1 MPEPVGFS
9 SAAGRSPWRVITAS
23 SRVSRSGRSP
33 IVSVARPR
41 RSRRTSTTDRGEGAC
56 GQGPLR
62 GRLPRVRRVRAA
74 AQRQGGTRACTA
86 RRATRARSS
95 GAGPASGWW
104 RRCVSGVFATASFRR
119 RTTGRARTRVA
130 VGAWPF
136 RASLIESGRR
146 RAWSP
151 PVRYVEHRSRGGCGA
166 VGGHD
171 EGAGVGAHAIWQG
184 AHLLAET
191 PGIDR
196 KNRGSEGRRAHTGT
210 RRFVGTSHSNA
221 EFRP

>member
-1 MPEPVGFS
+1 MRSRIQRPCKV
-9 SAAGRSPWRVITAS
+9 AAGIRDWLVAHLAHRLQCEAAEIDVRQPFARYGLTSRDALEIAAELEQRMKRPLSPSLVYDYPSIDSLSQHLA
-23 SRVSRSGRSP
+23 
-33 IVSVARPR
+33 
-41 RSRRTSTTDRGEGAC
+41 EN
-56 GQGPLR
+56 
-62 GRLPRVRRVRAA
+62 
-74 AQRQGGTRACTA
+74 
-86 RRATRARSS
+86 
-95 GAGPASGWW
+95 
-104 RRCVSGVFATASFRR
+104 
-119 RTTGRARTRVA
+119 
-130 VGAWPF
+130 
-136 RASLIESGRR
+136 ASLLAE
-146 RAWSP
+146 P
-151 PVRYVEHRSRGGCGA
+151 SRGGCGA